1 MFSSRWLLKTLPVT
15 LGAAL
20 VPVFAALPAFYS
32 PVLAQG
38 EEESE
43 APGPVADK
51 WAVVIGI
58 SKFKDPALNL
68 KYAAK
73 DAGDFRDFL
82 VKKCHFAPD
91 HIITILNEQAT
102 RQQIMD
108 VLGDSWL
115 PRVALPDDLAVIF
128 FSTHGSASDM
138 DIKGAN
144 YVVVHDTNPEKL
156 YTTGISI
163 QDLAQTIKARANAR
177 RVLILLDA
185 CHSGAASDASK
196 GLARRG
202 AVDASILAQGTGHAV
217 ICSSSKSE
225 SSWESKA
232 YPNGV
237 FTHTLMESFSKNGDN
252 TTLKDAF
259 ASLKDDVLRQV
270 AAERGVTQTPVLVN
284 SKWTGPDLV
293 LAAPPARPR
302 PLPDAI
308 KVTLVAA
315 SPDSVSRPDN
325 NSNANRTNTNNT
337 NTNNTTSQPGDALSG
352 LLARV
357 SGAERGLGAV
367 IPDISGDFLGS
378 NGVRYNFWQKG
389 RMCGWNVLGVTG
401 NCLITADGK
410 TLNSV
415 WSGLVSGKNKSS
427 LEVDENN
434 RVIRINAD
442 DGTILTRFNA
452 Y

>member
-1 MFSSRWLLKTLPVT
+1 MFSSRWQFRTLT
-15 LGAAL
+15 LSLSAAL
-20 VPVFAALPAFYS
+20 VSFFAALPAFNNPLY
-32 PVLAQG
+32 AQSES
-38 EEESE
+38 EEAE

-58 SKFKDPALNL
+58 SKFKDATLNL

-73 DAGDFRDFL
+73 DASDFRDFL
-82 VKKCHFAPD
+82 IKKCHFAPD

-102 RQQIMD
+102 RQQVMD
-108 VLGDSWL
+108 ILGDSWL

-163 QDLAQTIKARANAR
+163 QELAQTIKARSNAR

-202 AVDASILAQGTGHAV
+202 AVDASVLAQGTGHAV

-237 FTHTLMESFSKNGDN
+237 FTHTLMESFTKNGDN
-252 TTLKDAF
+252 TTLKEAF
-259 ASLKDDVLRQV
+259 ASLKEDVLRQV

-293 LAAPPARPR
+293 LAAQPARPR
-302 PLPDAI
+302 PLPDAV
-308 KVTLVAA
+308 KVTLNAETSAPLAQKQNPGA
-315 SPDSVSRPDN
+315 SQ
-325 NSNANRTNTNNT
+325 
-337 NTNNTTSQPGDALSG
+337 NNTTSQPGDSLSN
-352 LLARV
+352 LIARV

-378 NGVRYNFWQKG
+378 NGVRYSFWQKG
-389 RMCGWNVLGVTG
+389 RMCGWSVLGVTG

-415 WSGLVSGKNKSS
+415 WSGFISGKNKSS

-434 RVIRINAD
+434 RVVKIIAD
-442 DGTILTRFNA
+442 DGVILTRLNGN
-452 Y
+452 

>member
-1 MFSSRWLLKTLPVT
+1 MFSSNWQFRTLS
-15 LGAAL
+15 LSLSAAL
-20 VPVFAALPAFYS
+20 VSFFAALPALHS
-32 PVLAQG
+32 PIYAQAEG
-38 EEESE
+38 EEAE

-58 SKFKDPALNL
+58 SKFKDATLNL

-73 DAGDFRDFL
+73 DASDFRDFL
-82 VKKCHFAPD
+82 IKKCHFAPD

-102 RQQIMD
+102 RQQVMD
-108 VLGDSWL
+108 ILGDSWL

-163 QDLAQTIKARANAR
+163 QELAQTIKARSNAR

-185 CHSGAASDASK
+185 CHSGAANDASK

-202 AVDASILAQGTGHAV
+202 SVDASVLAQGTGHAV

-237 FTHTLMESFSKNGDN
+237 FTHTLMESFTKNGDN

-259 ASLKDDVLRQV
+259 SSLKEDVLRQV

-293 LAAPPARPR
+293 LAAQPARPR
-302 PLPDAI
+302 PLPDAVKI
-308 KVTLVAA
+308 TLNAEPSPQVAQKP
-315 SPDSVSRPDN
+315 SPGGSQ
-325 NSNANRTNTNNT
+325 
-337 NTNNTTSQPGDALSG
+337 NNTTSQPGDSLSN
-352 LLARV
+352 LIARV

-389 RMCGWNVLGVTG
+389 RMCGWSVLGITG

-415 WSGLVSGKNKSS
+415 WSGYISGKNKSS

-434 RVIRINAD
+434 RVVKIMAD
-442 DGTILTRFNA
+442 DGVILTRLNGN
-452 Y
+452 

>member
-1 MFSSRWLLKTLPVT
+1 MFSSRWLVNTLTVT
-15 LGAAL
+15 LSAAL
-20 VPVFAALPAFYS
+20 APVFAALPALYS
-32 PVLAQG
+32 PVYAQG
-38 EEESE
+38 EEVSE
-43 APGPVADK
+43 PPGPVADK

-82 VKKCHFAPD
+82 IQKCHFAPD

-163 QDLAQTIKARANAR
+163 QDLAQTIKARSNAR

-202 AVDASILAQGTGHAV
+202 AVDASVLAQGTGHAV

-237 FTHTLMESFSKNGDN
+237 FTHTLMDSFSKNGDG
-252 TTLKDAF
+252 TTLKEAF

-284 SKWTGPDLV
+284 SKWTGPDLL
-293 LAAPPARPR
+293 LAAPPAKPR
-302 PLPDAI
+302 PLPDAV
-308 KVTLVAA
+308 KVTLMAA
-315 SPDSVSRPDN
+315 SPPNSAVRPIEQSPT
-325 NSNANRTNTNNT
+325 NSY
-337 NTNNTTSQPGDALSG
+337 NTTSQPGDSLSN
-352 LLARV
+352 LIAKV

-378 NGVRYNFWQKG
+378 NGVRYSFWQKG
-389 RMCGWNVLGVTG
+389 RMCGWSVLGITG

-415 WSGLVSGKNKSS
+415 WSGYVSGKNKSS

-442 DGTILTRFNA
+442 DGIILNRMA
-452 Y
+452 P